1 MSSALQDNIH
11 MLIWV
16 AVGVDGLSTI
26 EVPIFAEVSAASG
39 TVRTRMELIS
49 DPPFVKYVLSFP
61 FGSEVLLR

>member
-1 MSSALQDNIH
+1 

-39 TVRTRMELIS
+39 
-49 DPPFVKYVLSFP
+49 FP
-61 FGSEVLLR
+61 LALKFC